1 MPEIGGI
8 HLIENIFMLR
18 NHVDRLSPYGYDD
31 LCCQRMSLVNVLSR
45 GTNRCNIKVSVK
57 TSPEDKSKGTP
68 CSLPWNFGEDHR
80 TQ

>member
-31 LCCQRMSLVNVLSR
+31 MIEYKHLFVNECL
-45 GTNRCNIKVSVK
+45 
-57 TSPEDKSKGTP
+57 
-68 CSLPWNFGEDHR
+68 
-80 TQ
+80 